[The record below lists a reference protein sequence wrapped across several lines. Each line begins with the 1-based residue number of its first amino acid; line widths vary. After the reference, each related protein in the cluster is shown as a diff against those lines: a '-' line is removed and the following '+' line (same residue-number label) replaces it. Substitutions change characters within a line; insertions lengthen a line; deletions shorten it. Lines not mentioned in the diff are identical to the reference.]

1 MDKLL
6 PILKMLNWKPIALEL
21 WNAFVLPKLNEYVVG
36 TDNTIDDKIVAFL
49 DEQAKKLLA

>member
-1 MDKLL
+1 
-6 PILKMLNWKPIALEL
+6 MLNWKPIALEL
-21 WNAFVLPKLNEYVVG
+21 WSAFVLPKLNEYVVG